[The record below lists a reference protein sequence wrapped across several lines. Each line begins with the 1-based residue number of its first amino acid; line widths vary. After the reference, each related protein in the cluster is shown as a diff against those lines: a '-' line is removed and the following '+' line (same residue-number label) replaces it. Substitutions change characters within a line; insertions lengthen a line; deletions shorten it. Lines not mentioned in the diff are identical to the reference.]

1 MKEILESMN
10 IDSSVN
16 NIDKD
21 SNNYEYDLL
30 NYIYEEKKED
40 IIFDK
45 QKITKE
51 VFGLINSFLSKKKEF
66 NYKES
71 VIIVKYLTMIK
82 SKMIDGKKDI
92 ENGINYFNK
101 IKELDI
107 TLNYEKK
114 GFYEFFLIPFFSI
127 INAEIDR
134 GRVFSFI
141 SEEVLTILKYDL
153 LKHYIYKDYNIF
165 EIKFSGVMKS
175 SVEENNVVEFNIKDG
190 FVRNQDREDS
200 IFKKEVKNFNFV
212 DETLYK
218 ISNSNLSKEEKT
230 KYFKSLIKVFYQQ
243 NIEIKKGVQ
252 FSLYLFNEKE
262 KLVEEMMLVKV
273 IETIVENSKNKLKTP
288 IKKRFCFRMIML

>member
-1 MKEILESMN
+1 MKEILNSMN
-10 IDSSVN
+10 IDSNIN

-21 SNNYEYDLL
+21 SDNYEYDLL

-51 VFGLINSFLSKKKEF
+51 VFGLINLFLSKKKEF
-66 NYKES
+66 NYRES
-71 VIIVKYLTMIK
+71 VIIVKYLIMIK
-82 SKMIDGKKDI
+82 SKMIDGKNDI

-107 TLNYEKK
+107 TLNYENK
-114 GFYEFFLIPFFSI
+114 GFFEYFLIPFFSI
-127 INAEIDR
+127 INAKIDR
-134 GRVFSFI
+134 DRVFLFI

-153 LKHYIYKDYNIF
+153 LKYYIFKDYDIF

-175 SVEENNVVEFNIKDG
+175 AIEENNVVEFNIKDG
-190 FVRNQDREDS
+190 FVRKQDREDNV
-200 IFKKEVKNFNFV
+200 FKKEVKNFNFV
-212 DETLYK
+212 DKTLYE
-218 ISNSNLSKEEKT
+218 ISNSKLSKEEKT

-252 FSLYLFNEKE
+252 LSLYLFNEKE

-273 IETIVENSKNKLKTP
+273 IETIVENSKNK
-288 IKKRFCFRMIML
+288 IKFR